1 MSDED
6 VFEIIILLGGGV
18 GKYIYNL
25 TNVIKSKYGGEIP
38 AVVQLE
44 CVVQTLI
51 FLTLVKEVFEG
62 QVVLRVVVYVFTQ
75 YLLLHYHCF
84 IVKLRVCYK
93 CRRAVRG
100 V

>member
-1 MSDED
+1 MEN
-6 VFEIIILLGGGV
+6 IL
-18 GKYIYNL
+18 YNL

-44 CVVQTLI
+44 CLVQTLI

-84 IVKLRVCYK
+84 IVKLGYVTSVRRV
-93 CRRAVRG
+93 
-100 V
+100 

>member
-6 VFEIIILLGGGV
+6 IFEIIILLGGG
-18 GKYIYNL
+18 GWENILYNL

-44 CVVQTLI
+44 RVVQTLI

-84 IVKLRVCYK
+84 IVKLGYVTS
-93 CRRAVRG
+93 VGG